1 MSKCQK
7 CCTAI
12 TVLFTAAGLITVLII
27 GTLVYPLEIRNALL
41 KLTANSNTISNSTN
55 VINEND
61 TIFENDNDDGDD
73 SVIEHTTWY
82 VPADPEN
89 SHEHVKIHKGKN
101 ANSNKLLMLDE
112 RSYNKTLEISK
123 YNYKNPLYI
132 SFWQIVNQR
141 MVDKLG

>member
-12 TVLFTAAGLITVLII
+12 TVLFTAVGLITVLII

-55 VINEND
+55 VVNEND
-61 TIFENDNDDGDD
+61 TIIENNNDDD

-82 VPADPEN
+82 VPDDPEK
-89 SHEHVKIHKGKN
+89 SHEHVKIHKGK
-101 ANSNKLLMLDE
+101 KML
-112 RSYNKTLEISK
+112 TLQK
-123 YNYKNPLYI
+123 
-132 SFWQIVNQR
+132 
-141 MVDKLG
+141 

>member
-7 CCTAI
+7 CCTVI

-55 VINEND
+55 VVNEND
-61 TIFENDNDDGDD
+61 TIVENNNDDAEDL
-73 SVIEHTTWY
+73 VIEHTTWY
-82 VPADPEN
+82 VPADPEK

-101 ANSNKLLMLDE
+101 STSLQK
-112 RSYNKTLEISK
+112 
-123 YNYKNPLYI
+123 
-132 SFWQIVNQR
+132 
-141 MVDKLG
+141 

>member
-55 VINEND
+55 VVNEND
-61 TIFENDNDDGDD
+61 TIVENNNDDAEDL
-73 SVIEHTTWY
+73 VIEHTTWY

-89 SHEHVKIHKGKN
+89 SHETVKIHEGKC
-101 ANSNKLLMLDE
+101 SLFRNKRFTLDE
-112 RSYNKTLEISK
+112 IVKRNTLKFEIF
-123 YNYKNPLYI
+123 LE
-132 SFWQIVNQR
+132 
-141 MVDKLG
+141 

>member
-55 VINEND
+55 VVNEND
-61 TIFENDNDDGDD
+61 TIVENNNDDGED
-73 SVIEHTTWY
+73 SVMEHTTWY
-82 VPADPEN
+82 VPADPEK

-101 ANSNKLLMLDE
+101 ANSSEMRVLCLMKGP
-112 RSYNKTLEISK
+112 SKTLKVFKI
-123 YNYKNPLYI
+123 
-132 SFWQIVNQR
+132 
-141 MVDKLG
+141 